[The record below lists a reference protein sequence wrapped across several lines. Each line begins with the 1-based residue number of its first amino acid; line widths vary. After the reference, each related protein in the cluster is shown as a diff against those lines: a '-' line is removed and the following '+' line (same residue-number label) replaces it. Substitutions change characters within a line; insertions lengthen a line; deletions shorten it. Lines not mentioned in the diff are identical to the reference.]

1 MILFKRATDL
11 TAFVTSQKLVNKS
24 IGFVPTMG
32 ALHQGHLS
40 LLQQSAKQNDTTICS
55 IFVNPTQFN
64 NEDDFIKYP
73 VTIEKDIQLLAEIGC
88 TALFLPDNE
97 EVYPHGHSK
106 KIYDLGELEFILEG
120 KFRPGHFQGVCEVV
134 DRLLTIVQPHQIYL
148 GQKDFQQCIVIKKM
162 IRDEFNNSIKVNT
175 EPTLREEDGLAM
187 SSRNLRLTKEGRE
200 KAPAIY
206 GALQYIKQHLG
217 EKEADVVTQAK
228 KILSDAQFSIDYV
241 EIVNPETLMRTASE
255 VEPKVALI
263 AASLESIRLIDNMM
277 LL

>member
-1 MILFKRATDL
+1 M
-11 TAFVTSQKLVNKS
+11 
-24 IGFVPTMG
+24 
-32 ALHQGHLS
+32 
-40 LLQQSAKQNDTTICS
+40 
-55 IFVNPTQFN
+55 
-64 NEDDFIKYP
+64 
-73 VTIEKDIQLLAEIGC
+73 
-88 TALFLPDNE
+88 
-97 EVYPHGHSK
+97 
-106 KIYDLGELEFILEG
+106 
-120 KFRPGHFQGVCEVV
+120 CEVV

-241 EIVNPETLMRTASE
+241 EIVNPETLMHTASE